1 MKTIRWLVILIV
13 LCLAGCTLP
22 QSYSY
27 KAVPVEVLSQDEI
40 RNVLSKFK
48 VYLSGR
54 GMIQIIQPENKNH
67 DYATF
72 DIGSGADFKG
82 TIKEYLELSYTP
94 GNGFIL
100 KLTKI
105 TGHPLYFFSQY
116 MNDIKLKT
124 EQIISEETSKNVQF
138 RIVD

>member
-1 MKTIRWLVILIV
+1 
-13 LCLAGCTLP
+13 
-22 QSYSY
+22 
-27 KAVPVEVLSQDEI
+27 VPVEVLSQEEI

-48 VYLSGR
+48 VYLSGK
-54 GMIQIIQPENKNH
+54 GMIQIIQPENKNT

-72 DIGSGADFKG
+72 DLGSGADFKG
-82 TIKEYLELSYTP
+82 AIKEYLELSYTP

-105 TGHPLYFFSQY
+105 SGRPLYFFSQY

-124 EQIISEETSKNVQF
+124 EQIISEATSKDVQF
-138 RIVD
+138 RVVD